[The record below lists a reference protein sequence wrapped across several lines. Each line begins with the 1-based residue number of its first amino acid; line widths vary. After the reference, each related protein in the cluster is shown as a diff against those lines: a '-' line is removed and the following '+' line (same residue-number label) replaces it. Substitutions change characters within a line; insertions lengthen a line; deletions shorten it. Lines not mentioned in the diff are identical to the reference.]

1 MKRLFTPEE
10 AEITLGL
17 SMRPEPP
24 PPIAER
30 LGREAGTLAET
41 LESMAKKGLIFRS
54 SKGGVNYYM
63 AAQFVVGIWEYHHND
78 LDEELI
84 KDVNEYMPTLMKKSW
99 LRTETKQLRVVPV
112 AKSVSAEMGVMP
124 FEAAEAIIN
133 KQSKIIV
140 SPCICRK
147 EQKMIGKGCD
157 RLEEACLVFG
167 AGAYYYEQNGLGREI
182 DKQEAL
188 DLVKQGVVDPAKVV
202 RGGISLVM
210 EGRRVFEH
218 LTVNENILVGSI
230 TRKDG
235 SQNIRRDQALMYDHF
250 PRLARVTNR
259 LAGYC
264 SGGEQQMIAI
274 ARALMSAPKMLML
287 DEPSLGL
294 APLLVKE
301 IFEEIKRINQEMDTT
316 LLIVEQNAKIALE
329 ISTYAYIME
338 SGKIVLEGPS
348 EELKNNPDVKEFYM
362 GVTQGGGRK
371 SFKEVKS
378 YKRRKR
384 WM

>member
-1 MKRLFTPEE
+1 LC
-10 AEITLGL
+10 
-17 SMRPEPP
+17 SPP
-24 PPIAER
+24 H
-30 LGREAGTLAET
+30 
-41 LESMAKKGLIFRS
+41 SKAKKMTKQTSNGNLLDVNNIEVVYNDIVQVLRGVSLSVAEGDIVALLGTNGAGKTTTLRAISGLLKPENGF
-54 SKGGVNYYM
+54 
-63 AAQFVVGIWEYHHND
+63 
-78 LDEELI
+78 I
-84 KDVNEYMPTLMKKSW
+84 KDGFVKFEGNDITNVLG
-99 LRTETKQLRVVPV
+99 THVVKLG
-112 AKSVSAEMGVMP
+112 AVMVP
-124 FEAAEAIIN
+124 
-133 KQSKIIV
+133 
-140 SPCICRK
+140 
-147 EQKMIGKGCD
+147 
-157 RLEEACLVFG
+157 
-167 AGAYYYEQNGLGREI
+167 
-182 DKQEAL
+182 
-188 DLVKQGVVDPAKVV
+188 
-202 RGGISLVM
+202 
-210 EGRRVFEH
+210 EGRRVFKH
-218 LTVNENILVGSI
+218 LTVDENIRVGSI

-235 SQNIRRDQALMYDHF
+235 TSNVRRDQELMYDHF
-250 PRLARVTNR
+250 PRLSRVTNR

-301 IFEEIKRINQEMDTT
+301 IFENITRINQEMDTT
-316 LLIVEQNAKIALE
+316 LLIVEQNAKIALD

-348 EELKNNPDVKEFYM
+348 QELKNNPDVKEFYM

>member
-1 MKRLFTPEE
+1 MREDMNQKTTMPPLLEVNNIEVVYNDIIQVLRGVSLSVAEGGIVSLLGTNGAGKTTTLRAVSGLLKPEN
-10 AEITLGL
+10 G
-17 SMRPEPP
+17 
-24 PPIAER
+24 
-30 LGREAGTLAET
+30 
-41 LESMAKKGLIFRS
+41 F
-54 SKGGVNYYM
+54 
-63 AAQFVVGIWEYHHND
+63 
-78 LDEELI
+78 I
-84 KDVNEYMPTLMKKSW
+84 KDGYVKFEGNDITNVLG
-99 LRTETKQLRVVPV
+99 THVVKLG
-112 AKSVSAEMGVMP
+112 AVMVP
-124 FEAAEAIIN
+124 
-133 KQSKIIV
+133 
-140 SPCICRK
+140 
-147 EQKMIGKGCD
+147 
-157 RLEEACLVFG
+157 
-167 AGAYYYEQNGLGREI
+167 
-182 DKQEAL
+182 
-188 DLVKQGVVDPAKVV
+188 
-202 RGGISLVM
+202 
-210 EGRRVFEH
+210 EGRRVFKH
-218 LTVNENILVGSI
+218 LTVDENIRVGSI
-230 TRKDG
+230 TRRDGTQNVRKDLG
-235 SQNIRRDQALMYDHF
+235 LMYDHF

-301 IFEEIKRINQEMDTT
+301 IFENIKRINQEMDTT

-338 SGKIVLEGPS
+338 TGKIVLEGPS